1 MFDLEG
7 LIDWDGKVGDVI
19 FDTNGEASPVL
30 FGVKE
35 VINGF
40 DIFWLGVFGGKTITS
55 ADDSVDVAAFLGK
68 SGKDIEVERL
78 TFGAVFFGSIKNSD
92 LLDGSW
98 DGFNKKLGVEWAVE
112 MDFDK
117 TDLLAFG
124 IQSVD
129 DFASGFGN
137 GTHSDDDTLGVWIAI
152 VAEWVIF
159 TAGKTA
165 GFGEVFLNN
174 WGDFVE
180 VLVLGFTGLEVDIVV
195 LSATAGDWVGVWVK
209 SAGSELFD
217 FVHADKF
224 LPFLFVDEFDV
235 LDFVGSTETI
245 EEVHDWSLGLDSDE
259 VGDWGKIGDLLDG
272 TRADHG
278 HASLTAG
285 IDVSVVAE
293 DRKGAGS

>member
-7 LIDWDGKVGDVI
+7 LVDWDGKMGDIV
-19 FDTNGEASPVL
+19 FDTDGETGPVL
-30 FGVKE
+30 LSVKE
-35 VINGF
+35 VIDGL
-40 DIFWLGVFGGKTITS
+40 DVFWLGVFGRKTIT
-55 ADDSVDVAAFLGK
+55 ATDDGVDVAAFLGK
-68 SGKDIEVERL
+68 GSKDIEVERL
-78 TFGAVFFGSIKNSD
+78 AFGTVFFGSVKDGD
-92 LLDGSW
+92 LLNGGW
-98 DGFNKKLGVEWAVE
+98 DGLNKKFGIEWAVE

-129 DFASGFGN
+129 NFASGFGN
-137 GTHSDDDTLGVWIAI
+137 GTHSDDDALGLWIAI

-159 TAGKTA
+159 TSGKTA
-165 GFGEVFLNN
+165 CFSEIFLND

-195 LSATAGDWVGVWVK
+195 LSATAGNWVGVWVK

-245 EEVHDWSLGLDSDE
+245 EEVHDWGLGLDSDE
-259 VGDWGKIGDLLDG
+259 VGDWGKIGNLLDRA
-272 TRADHG
+272 RADHG

-285 IDVSVVAE
+285 IDVSVVTE